1 MGIPKGSVKNALVR
15 DGKDSVIIDL
25 DPNKSLKYQ
34 LGGREIEEKDTGIP
48 LKDDPEYA
56 KYFKMKK
63 MGLPKDAVRN
73 ALARDGKDSS
83 IIDLDPEKS
92 VVFQMKKKNSFPK
105 NATIK
110 KKKKK
115 VRRKKIYWNPVD
127 PNKLKKDSLWNI
139 VRDHVQMGSLDYDQK
154 EFEELFTESAES
166 SSLKKKKTPQ
176 KEAKKLVQAIDP
188 KRSMNGGIVLSRL
201 KTDHKKVAEYV
212 DMM

>member
-1 MGIPKGSVKNALVR
+1 MG
-15 DGKDSVIIDL
+15 
-25 DPNKSLKYQ
+25 
-34 LGGREIEEKDTGIP
+34 
-48 LKDDPEYA
+48 
-56 KYFKMKK
+56 KK

-83 IIDLDPEKS
+83 VIDLDPDKS
-92 VVFQMKKKNSFPK
+92 VFFQMKKKNSSLK
-105 NATIK
+105 NVTI

-139 VRDHVQMGSLDYDQK
+139 VRNHVQMRTLDYDIK
-154 EFEELFTESAES
+154 EFEELFTESTES

-188 KRSMNGGIVLSRL
+188 KRSMNGGIALSRL
-201 KTDHKKVAEYV
+201 KTDCKKVAEYV
-212 DMM
+212 DMMEYNKFDATQLKNLKEYLANADERRALVAYMSKGANSEEKKKELYNDLSE